1 MLTRAI
7 TKRAHA
13 HTASKKKVGTI
24 RNLVPVRGKPLDTTA
39 ARLIALRSTRNREQV
54 QK

>member
-1 MLTRAI
+1 MLTSAI

-24 RNLVPVRGKPLDTTA
+24 RNLVPVRGARQTPRHYRSSADRTA
-39 ARLIALRSTRNREQV
+39 INA
-54 QK
+54 